1 MDHQPPT
8 RNDGPAPRGAA
19 FVGGEPAVHPP
30 SAVAEAAALMK
41 ALAHEGRLEIL
52 CCLIEGEK
60 TVGDLEKA
68 LGLRQT
74 TVSQQ
79 LMRLRLEELV
89 SSRREGRN
97 IYYSLERPEIRDI
110 ITVLRRAFCAPE
122 ETDQS

>member
-1 MDHQPPT
+1 M

-19 FVGGEPAVHPP
+19 FVGGEPAVHAP

-97 IYYSLERPEIRDI
+97 IYYSLDRPEIRDI
-110 ITVLRRAFCAPE
+110 ITVLRRTFCAPE